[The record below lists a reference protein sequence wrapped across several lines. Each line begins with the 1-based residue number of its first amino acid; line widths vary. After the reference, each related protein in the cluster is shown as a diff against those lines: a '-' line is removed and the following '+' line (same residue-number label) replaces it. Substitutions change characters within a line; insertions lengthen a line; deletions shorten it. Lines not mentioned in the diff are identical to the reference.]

1 MRADECLGRGEV
13 VESERSEGWDIS
25 KKYILISQPIP
36 LHEVQAREGK
46 DGAIQLKVEFH
57 RGGDTIGLK

>member
-1 MRADECLGRGEV
+1 MELEEMPPCIIIRGPT
-13 VESERSEGWDIS
+13 DI
-25 KKYILISQPIP
+25 QPIP

-57 RGGDTIGLK
+57 RGRDTIGLK